1 MHPFVNTAI
10 KATRSAANII
20 TRAFVR
26 PDLIR
31 VSAKGHRDFVT
42 NTDKA
47 AEQTII
53 YILQTAYP
61 THSILAEESGASSKQ
76 DDYQWIIDPIDG
88 TLNFMHGF
96 PHFSI
101 SIALKYKNRL
111 EHGVIYDPV
120 RDDLFVAS
128 RGAGAQKNNHRIRVG
143 QHTHLPDCLIGT
155 GFPAKAMQYHENYHA
170 VLQAL
175 SKECAVR
182 RTGSAALDLAYVA
195 AGHLDGFWELKLAP
209 WDMAAGILMI
219 KEAGG
224 LVCDIKG
231 EENYLKNGSIVCG
244 NAKITKQLLKIIQPC
259 FKNSN
264 L

>member
-1 MHPFVNTAI
+1 MHPYVNTAI
-10 KATRSAANII
+10 KAARTAANII
-20 TRAFVR
+20 MRAYAR
-26 PDLIR
+26 PDLIK
-31 VSAKGHRDFVT
+31 VSSKGHRDFVT

-47 AEQTII
+47 SEQSII

-61 THSILAEESGASSKQ
+61 SHSILAEESGASKH

-88 TLNFMHGF
+88 THNFIHGF

-101 SIALKYKNRL
+101 SIALKYKNRI
-111 EHGVIYDPV
+111 EHGIVYDPV

-128 RGAGAQKNNHRIRVG
+128 RGAGAQKNNHRIRVS
-143 QHTHLPDCLIGT
+143 QRTHLQDCLIGT
-155 GFPAKAMQYHENYHA
+155 GFPVKALDYHDNYHA
-170 VLQAL
+170 ALKTL

-182 RTGSAALDLAYVA
+182 RSGSAALDLAYIA

-209 WDMAAGILMI
+209 WDMAAGIILI

-231 EENYLKNGSIVCG
+231 EENYFKNGSVVCG

-264 L
+264 P